1 MQDVSW
7 LYEAVSLSIIMDKPR
22 MRNISLITKATRVTD
37 KTETLIDNIFTNN
50 LEKINDSINGIVFSD
65 ISDHLPIINLFNTD
79 IFVKN
84 KNTNE
89 YTVTYKREHNE
100 NNINA
105 YPKKAFDTFLRLFVD
120 AYETHF
126 PLKRKQNK

>member
-1 MQDVSW
+1 
-7 LYEAVSLSIIMDKPR
+7 

-65 ISDHLPIINLFNTD
+65 ISDHLPIIHLFNTD

-89 YTVTYKREHNE
+89 DAVTYKREYNE

-105 YPKKAFDTFLRLFVD
+105 FK
-120 AYETHF
+120 
-126 PLKRKQNK
+126 

>member
-1 MQDVSW
+1 
-7 LYEAVSLSIIMDKPR
+7 

-65 ISDHLPIINLFNTD
+65 ISDHLPIIHLFNTN

-89 YTVTYKREHNE
+89 DTVTYKREYNE

-105 YPKKAFDTFLRLFVD
+105 FK
-120 AYETHF
+120 
-126 PLKRKQNK
+126 

>member
-1 MQDVSW
+1 
-7 LYEAVSLSIIMDKPR
+7 

-65 ISDHLPIINLFNTD
+65 ISDHLPIIHLFNTD

-89 YTVTYKREHNE
+89 DTVTYKREYNE

-105 YPKKAFDTFLRLFVD
+105 FK
-120 AYETHF
+120 
-126 PLKRKQNK
+126 